1 MGNLNTNIGPERVEV
16 IPVPIGSVQV
26 PGASTSI
33 TAFIIRSTFPGAPVD
48 TIIQI
53 NSLSDFTA
61 QFGTDANAGQGYW
74 AVKGFY
80 DNAGTGAPAL
90 IINASPSAPSG
101 SLVTFTQASDS
112 VRSPT
117 DDSAQAYPGRSSAA
131 SAGAGFILDT
141 NFVMDDNILQGSM
154 LVQRGASK
162 GSVTVSSA
170 TNNTLSGSGFL
181 TIDASVGDIINDGS
195 SDYLITSVISDTQMT
210 VDRSGFAAGSRTVYA
225 SSSAVILDNIHDSS
239 GISTWAPSAPATSSN
254 AGSFVED
261 DPSNPPQARHSL
273 VEHMLVAGSIKKLIL
288 DNIIQAGSTIR
299 FANSSPT
306 GFSYNPTTGDV
317 TYASDV
323 DLSQVVV
330 GDVFRDGAGV
340 DYEITASSDISDVVR
355 IVDRHTGT
363 APASINTTAGNN
375 AGGSI
380 RNGATLVTLEDSTFN
395 FGTSTNITVFQSAV
409 RIDVNA
415 SYAGATGSYF
425 VVVPMMVSSDFVGT
439 SANGKG
445 LHALDPQDQVNLI
458 CIPGVEDLSVQ
469 SELLDYVTTQRNDA
483 FALLSIPSFITKSAT
498 DDLIASINIA
508 SITNGTESSILH
520 LSGSPNLSQV
530 QPNMV
535 VQIGASLFQILSVD
549 QADSELEVAST
560 SVSTTGAASVRRPSA
575 VTYKD
580 VLVNSPSTHAAWYF
594 NHVVVDN
601 GQGGTVVVDP
611 VGHVAGTM
619 ARIDAN
625 TLIGGVSHAPAGI
638 QFARLAGTVGLQL
651 NLSERIDGFPLRTH
665 FINRITSFTGSGRV
679 IFGGYTAGGNSVTAD
694 EQLIQVIRSVLFVKN
709 SLEPGLRGFI
719 WENQDPADQQKVSD
733 AITNFMVANIYLCP
747 QGLPQSQQ
755 FKVIEVTPTQTD
767 LNVGLLRV
775 RLQVRFNTATRFI
788 EVDLEFPLPLAS

>member
-26 PGASTSI
+26 PGASTSV
-33 TAFIIRSTFPGAPVD
+33 TAFIIRSTLVGAPVD

-53 NSLSDFTA
+53 NSLSDFIA

-90 IINASPSAPSG
+90 IVNASPSAPSG
-101 SLVTFTQASDS
+101 SLVTFTMASDM
-112 VRSPT
+112 VRNPSS
-117 DDSAQAYPGRSSAA
+117 DAAVAYPGRGTAA

-141 NFVMDDNILQGSM
+141 SYVANDNILQGSM
-154 LVQRGASK
+154 LVQRGASR
-162 GSVTVSSA
+162 GSVSVSSV
-170 TNNTLSGSGFL
+170 TSNSLTGTGFL
-181 TIDASVGDIINDGS
+181 TINTQVGDIINDGT
-195 SDYLITSVISDTQMT
+195 SDYLITSVLSDTQIT
-210 VDRSGFAAGSRTVYA
+210 VDRTGFASGTRTIYA
-225 SSSAVILDNIHDSS
+225 SSSALILDNIHDDS
-239 GISTWAPSAPATSSN
+239 GISTWSPSAPATSSS
-254 AGSFVED
+254 AGSFVYD
-261 DPSNPPQARHSL
+261 NPSSAPQARHSL
-273 VEHMLVAGSIKKLIL
+273 IEHMLIAGSLKKLIL
-288 DNIIQAGSTIR
+288 DNIIQAGTTVR
-299 FANSSPT
+299 FANATPT
-306 GFSYNPTTGDV
+306 AFTYNPTNGQV
-317 TYASDV
+317 TYSADV
-323 DLSQVVV
+323 DLSTVAV

-340 DYEITASSDISDVVR
+340 DYEITTTSDVSDIVT
-355 IVDRHTGT
+355 IVDRVTGLH
-363 APASINTTAGNN
+363 PASINTTAGNL

-380 RNGATLVTLEDSTFN
+380 RNGATLVSLVDTSFN
-395 FGTSTNITVFQSAV
+395 FGTSTNIVVDQSAL
-409 RIDVNA
+409 RIDVKA
-415 SYAGATGSYF
+415 TYSGATGSYF
-425 VVVPMMVSSDFVGT
+425 IVTPMLVSSDYIGT

-445 LHALDPQDQVNLI
+445 LHALDPQDQLNLL

-469 SELLDYVTTQRNDA
+469 SALLDYVTTQRDDC
-483 FALLSIPSFITKSAT
+483 FALLSIPSNITSSSVDA
-498 DDLIASINIA
+498 LIASINIT
-508 SITNGTESSILH
+508 SITNGSSNSILH
-520 LSGSPNLSQV
+520 LTNGTNLSQV
-530 QPNMV
+530 KPGMV
-535 VQIGASLFQILSVD
+535 VQIGSALYPILNVD
-549 QADSELEVAST
+549 QADNELEVSSP
-560 SVSTTGAASVRRPSA
+560 SVSTTGAASVRLPSA
-575 VTYKD
+575 ITYKD
-580 VLVNSPSTHAAWYF
+580 VLVNSPTTHAAWYF
-594 NHVVVDN
+594 NHVIVDN
-601 GQGGTVVVDP
+601 GQGGQVTVDA

-638 QFARLAGTVGLQL
+638 QFARLAGTIGLQL
-651 NLSERIDGFPLRTH
+651 NLSERIDGFPLRSH

-719 WENQDPADQQKVSD
+719 WENQDPAEQQKVSD

-755 FKVIEVTPTQTD
+755 FNVIEVTPTQTD